1 MKRVKDSKDIAR
13 NDKKGKWKAAK
24 EVTKIKK
31 EELGVLCFVATATKE
46 PTNRDNFDLFNKN
59 EATKMRKS
67 DEDEVGWRCD
77 WSCWVWYKN
86 SFYES

>member
-46 PTNRDNFDLFNKN
+46 STNRDNFDLFNKN
-59 EATKMRKS
+59 EKI
-67 DEDEVGWRCD
+67 GWRCD

-86 SFYES
+86 SSYES